1 MKWPRPLKRMNNLRK
16 ADKSFKE
23 CSFLF
28 LQELPSTMRAVTS
41 YNGVKW
47 IHDYQ
52 DACVDKIDRFIRGD
66 NAITSSVVMDRFLS
80 GASSISGASSV
91 TYNRQNTF
99 QRTISSDST
108 KAGSTSSDEAH
119 TFSER
124 D

>member
-1 MKWPRPLKRMNNLRK
+1 MAIRVREKFKK
-16 ADKSFKE
+16 ADKSFNE
-23 CSFLF
+23 CSVLF

>member
-1 MKWPRPLKRMNNLRK
+1 
-16 ADKSFKE
+16 
-23 CSFLF
+23 
-28 LQELPSTMRAVTS
+28 MRAVTS

-66 NAITSSVVMDRFLS
+66 AAFGLMDRFLS
-80 GASSISGASSV
+80 GASSISGTSSV
-91 TYNRQNTF
+91 PYGRQNTI
-99 QRTISSDST
+99 QRTISNDST
-108 KAGSTSSDEAH
+108 KAGSTSSTDAD